1 MEVGCSLRR
10 ESKGLEIRSFGW
22 RTWVGGDSIY
32 QDGGQRKEEGGTHSG
47 TLSFDEKDN
56 VDLPN

>member
-1 MEVGCSLRR
+1 MQFEERIERARNQEFWLAHP
-10 ESKGLEIRSFGW
+10 
-22 RTWVGGDSIY
+22 VGGDSIY
-32 QDGGQRKEEGGTHSG
+32 QDEGPRKEEGGTHSG